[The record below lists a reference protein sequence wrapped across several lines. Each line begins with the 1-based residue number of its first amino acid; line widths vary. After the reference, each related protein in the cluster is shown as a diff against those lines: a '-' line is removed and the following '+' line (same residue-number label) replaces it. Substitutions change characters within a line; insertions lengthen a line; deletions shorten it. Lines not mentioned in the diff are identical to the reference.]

1 MSARKVNWIQRPETS
16 MKSFDDDLKIFVESS
31 DFNTELFE
39 ILNTY
44 VAGYSDGVDVVVD
57 KMILEIKPRSAV
69 ALSIRLEDG
78 QSLSVIAEN
87 KTYEVDVSD
96 WFSNPDSEQKKR
108 FKEDIELEIA
118 ERMAER
124 IQAGF
129 YDQEEWPCL

>member
-1 MSARKVNWIQRPETS
+1 MSARKVNWVQRPEAS
-16 MKSFDDDLKIFVESS
+16 MKSFDDDLKVFVESS

-44 VAGYSDGVDVVVD
+44 VAGSSDGVDVVVD

-96 WFSNPDSEQKKR
+96 WFPNPDSEQKKR

>member
-1 MSARKVNWIQRPETS
+1 MLVPT
-16 MKSFDDDLKIFVESS
+16 FTHFGPVVGVE
-31 DFNTELFE
+31 D
-39 ILNTY
+39 
-44 VAGYSDGVDVVVD
+44 VVGVDVVVD